1 MASFWRKKS
10 EPSSTWSVGTNLS
23 IGSTHQTMKNVNTL
37 VIRLY
42 RNNATDPELWMV
54 LMQPDQQ
61 VAIDLNCSNADDGTV
76 SLSIGAA
83 VACRPIAKLNFVFDW
98 SRESYR
104 KCNCTQL
111 VIPRIKAQLATPPVP
126 CPISRARRRSSR
138 HHSWWRCGT
147 VTERQRIHA
156 WCPSIGSMH
165 EIMKT
170 VLTSAAIILSQNN
183 IVVEFVLLLQ
193 QVAINLI
200 FAVET
205 IAPCL
210 DPFGAAVTLWNLDPD
225 ALPCVQFPTIVPVI
239 VHAFYGCKL
248 SFSIQFVRQLIK

>member
-126 CPISRARRRSSR
+126 CPISGARRRSSR

-183 IVVEFVLLLQ
+183 IVRCRVRATAAASCNQLDFCSGDNRTVSWSIWSSSNSLESGSRCTSVC
-193 QVAINLI
+193 
-200 FAVET
+200 AVSNDRS
-205 IAPCL
+205 CYCSC
-210 DPFGAAVTLWNLDPD
+210 FLWM
-225 ALPCVQFPTIVPVI
+225 
-239 VHAFYGCKL
+239 
-248 SFSIQFVRQLIK
+248 